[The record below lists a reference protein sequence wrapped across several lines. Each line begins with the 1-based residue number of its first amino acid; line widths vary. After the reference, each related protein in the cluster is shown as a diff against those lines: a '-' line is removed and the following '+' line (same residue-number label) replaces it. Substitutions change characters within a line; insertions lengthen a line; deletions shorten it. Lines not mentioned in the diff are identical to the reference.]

1 MFQRFLFGL
10 FYRIGFTPWEGHKL
24 SRALGSLA
32 QEPGK
37 LLDIGCGAGDT
48 TIDLAQK
55 GWQATGIDFVEKA
68 LQRARKKAA
77 AAKVEVRFLRGDATK
92 LSSLGLGAD
101 FDLVTD
107 NGCMHLLDDAGRD
120 AWAREVTAVTAPGAH
135 LLVVGFLPGN
145 RPGPKASIAPRSSA
159 ACRRGSSSTAGRKTG
174 PARRTRRCTTTISK
188 NVS

>member
-1 MFQRFLFGL
+1 MIQRFLFGL

-24 SRALGSLA
+24 SRALSSLA
-32 QEPGK
+32 QKPGK
-37 LLDIGCGAGDT
+37 LLDIGCGTGDT

-55 GWQATGIDFVEKA
+55 GWQATGVDFVEKA

-135 LLVVGFLPGN
+135 LLVVGFPPGN
-145 RPGPKASIAPRSSA
+145 RPGPKGFDQAEIE
-159 ACRRGSSSTAGRKTG
+159 RRL
-174 PARRTRRCTTTISK
+174 PAWKLVDSGAEDWSNPQGETLHYYHLEKC
-188 NVS
+188 